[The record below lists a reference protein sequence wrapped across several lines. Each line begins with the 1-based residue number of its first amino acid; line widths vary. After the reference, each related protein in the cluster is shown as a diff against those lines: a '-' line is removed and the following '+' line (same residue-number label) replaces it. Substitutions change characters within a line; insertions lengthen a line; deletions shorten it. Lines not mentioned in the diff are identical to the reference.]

1 MHGPDGTNYPNRI
14 VFHEITPP
22 SQLEYENG
30 REGGTQTPDRIAV
43 YLSGL
48 R

>member
-1 MHGPDGTNYPNRI
+1 MHGPDGTNYPNRV
-14 VFHEITPP
+14 VFREITP
-22 SQLEYENG
+22 SRLEYEKG
-30 REGGTQTPDRIAV
+30 GEGGTRALDRIAV